1 MDELEILGALAGAPM
16 EVLRALR
23 ARVSPGLGKGRVI
36 REGPALV
43 PLPFRDSRR
52 GTLFYLGEALVYEV
66 WLRFPDKGVEGYGA
80 TLGPD
85 RERARALAILDAAL
99 ALGLEREALER
110 AARDALKAR
119 EEEDRRLSS
128 CVESTRLE
136 VETL

>member
-1 MDELEILGALAGAPM
+1 M
-16 EVLRALR
+16 V
-23 ARVSPGLGKGRVI
+23 

-110 AARDALKAR
+110 AARDALNAR
-119 EEEDRRLSS
+119 EEEDRRLWSW
-128 CVESTRLE
+128 VESTRLE

>member
-1 MDELEILGALAGAPM
+1 
-16 EVLRALR
+16 
-23 ARVSPGLGKGRVI
+23 
-36 REGPALV
+36 
-43 PLPFRDSRR
+43 
-52 GTLFYLGEALVYEV
+52 
-66 WLRFPDKGVEGYGA
+66 VEGYGA

-119 EEEDRRLSS
+119 EEEDRRLWSW
-128 CVESTRLE
+128 VESTRLE